1 MDKIICSLE
10 EWDSIFDYYRPNGSS
25 KTWYIKELKKLSRP
39 LMWGEWNLYSEVGE
53 MFDRGMMIGQIT
65 PKHSDKIEYVP
76 LSEIQDRNHLYVINV
91 YSYSFFADNLDIGF
105 NCVSEN
111 YLNDIREGKSKI
123 VMLFLY
129 EGYSGSKGN
138 YDLEI
143 IEKWRV
149 DANLPVNSIYYV
161 SGNLLCRQIVEEKN
175 LGYQGRPIQ
184 YFEPWNK
191 YNENTII
198 DFKPVNQKNLYLT
211 YNRNPRHHR
220 VQLILNLLKH
230 NIFDRGLIS
239 LSELVYKTPEDAN
252 VEHVD
257 FLKNNAPFV
266 ISEGCDLFFN
276 MCCNITKEDY
286 EKTFISMVTET
297 LVDEGTLFISEKV
310 WKPIMVGHPFIVYG
324 NLGTLKFLK
333 SMGYR
338 TFDKWVSE
346 EYDNEPDS
354 GKRCNMITEELIK
367 LSTKTVE
374 ELKLIRSEMNEVCDH
389 NQKWYKKLYNEK
401 YGGVDVNGDLT
412 KIFEEVWNELK
423 NKNE

>member
-10 EWDSIFDYYRPNGSS
+10 EWDTIFDYFRPNGSS
-25 KTWYIKELKKLSRP
+25 KTWYIKELKRLSRP
-39 LMWGEWNLYSEVGE
+39 LMWGEWNLFTESGE
-53 MFDRGMMIGQIT
+53 MFDKGMMMGQIT
-65 PKHSDKIEYVP
+65 PKHSDKIEYV
-76 LSEIQDRNHLYVINV
+76 SYNEIFGRNHLYIINV
-91 YSYSFFADNLDIGF
+91 YSYSFFSDNLDIGF

-161 SGNLLCRQIVEEKN
+161 SGNLLCKQIVEEKN

-198 DFKPVNQKNLYLT
+198 DFKPVNEKNLYLT

-286 EKTFISMVTET
+286 EKTLISMVTET
-297 LVDEGTLFISEKV
+297 LVDEGTLFISEKI
-310 WKPIMVGHPFIVYG
+310 WKPIMVGHPFIVFG

-338 TFDKWVSE
+338 TFDKWISE

-354 GKRCNMITEELIK
+354 GKRCNMITEELVK

-389 NQKWYKKLYNEK
+389 NQKWYKKLYDEK
-401 YGGVDVNGDLT
+401 YGGIDINGDLT

-423 NKNE
+423 K

>member
-10 EWDSIFDYYRPNGSS
+10 EWDTIFDYYRPNGSS
-25 KTWYIKELKKLSRP
+25 KTWYIKELKKLSQP
-39 LMWGEWNLYSEVGE
+39 LMWGEWNLYSEGGE
-53 MFDRGMMIGQIT
+53 MFDKGMMMGQIT
-65 PKHSDKIEYVP
+65 PKHSDMLEYVP
-76 LSEIQDRNHLYVINV
+76 FDQIQEGNHLYIINV
-91 YSYSFFADNLDIGF
+91 YSYSFFIDNLDIGF
-105 NCVSEN
+105 GCISEK
-111 YLNDIREGKSKI
+111 YLKDIKEGRSKI

-149 DANLPVNSIYYV
+149 DADLPINSIYYV
-161 SGNLLCRQIVEEKN
+161 SGNLLCQQIVEEKK
-175 LGYQGRPIQ
+175 LGYLGRPIQ

-198 DFKPVNQKNLYLT
+198 DFKPINEKNLYLS
-211 YNRNPRHHR
+211 YNRNPRQHR

-230 NIFDRGLIS
+230 NIFGRGSIS
-239 LSELVYKTPEDAN
+239 LSKLVYETPSDAN
-252 VEHVD
+252 VEHVE
-257 FLKNNAPFV
+257 FLKNNTPFV

-297 LVDEGTLFISEKV
+297 LVDEGTLFISEKI
-310 WKPIMVGHPFIVYG
+310 WKPIMVGHPFIVFG
-324 NLGTLKFLK
+324 NLWTLKFLK
-333 SMGYR
+333 SMGYK
-338 TFDKWVSE
+338 TFDKWINE
-346 EYDNEPDS
+346 EYDNELDS
-354 GKRCNMITEELIK
+354 GKRCNMITDELVK

-374 ELKLIRSEMNEVCDH
+374 ELKLIRNEMNEVCDH
-389 NQKWYKKLYNEK
+389 NQKWYKKLYDEK
-401 YGGVDVNGDLT
+401 YGGIDINGDLT

-423 NKNE
+423 K

>member
-1 MDKIICSLE
+1 
-10 EWDSIFDYYRPNGSS
+10 
-25 KTWYIKELKKLSRP
+25 
-39 LMWGEWNLYSEVGE
+39 MWGEWNLFTESGE
-53 MFDRGMMIGQIT
+53 MFDKGMMMGQIT
-65 PKHSDKIEYVP
+65 PKHSDKIEYV
-76 LSEIQDRNHLYVINV
+76 SYNEIFGRNHLYIINV
-91 YSYSFFADNLDIGF
+91 YSYSFFSDNLDIGF

-161 SGNLLCRQIVEEKN
+161 SGNLLCKQIVEEKN

-198 DFKPVNQKNLYLT
+198 DFKPVNEKNLYLT

-220 VQLILNLLKH
+220 VQLILYLLKH
-230 NIFDRGLIS
+230 NIFDRGLIC

-297 LVDEGTLFISEKV
+297 LVDEGTLFISEKI

-338 TFDKWVSE
+338 TFDKWINE

-354 GKRCNMITEELIK
+354 GKRCNMITEELVK

-374 ELKLIRSEMNEVCDH
+374 ELKLIRSEMNEVCDY
-389 NQKWYKKLYNEK
+389 NQKWYKKLYDEK
-401 YGGVDVNGDLT
+401 YGGIDINGDLT

-423 NKNE
+423 NKNG

>member
-1 MDKIICSLE
+1 MNKILCSLE
-10 EWDSIFDYYRPNGSS
+10 EWDTIFDYFRPNGSS
-25 KTWYIKELKKLSRP
+25 KTWYIKELKRLSRP
-39 LMWGEWNLYSEVGE
+39 LMWGEWNLFTESGE
-53 MFDRGMMIGQIT
+53 MFDKGMMMGQIT
-65 PKHSDKIEYVP
+65 PKHSDKIEYV
-76 LSEIQDRNHLYVINV
+76 SYNEIFGRNHLYIINV
-91 YSYSFFADNLDIGF
+91 YSYSFFSDNLDIGF

-161 SGNLLCRQIVEEKN
+161 SGNLLCKQIVEEKN

-198 DFKPVNQKNLYLT
+198 DFKPVNEKNLYLT

-297 LVDEGTLFISEKV
+297 LVDEGTLFISEKI

-338 TFDKWVSE
+338 TFDKWINE

-354 GKRCNMITEELIK
+354 GKRCNMITEELVK

-374 ELKLIRSEMNEVCDH
+374 ELKLIRSEMNEVCDY
-389 NQKWYKKLYNEK
+389 NQKWYKKLYDEK
-401 YGGVDVNGDLT
+401 YGGIDINGDLT

-423 NKNE
+423 NKNG

>member
-10 EWDSIFDYYRPNGSS
+10 EWDTIFDYFRPNGSS
-25 KTWYIKELKKLSRP
+25 KTWYIKELKQLSRP
-39 LMWGEWNLYSEVGE
+39 LMWGEWNLFTESGE
-53 MFDRGMMIGQIT
+53 MFDKGMMMGQIT
-65 PKHSDKIEYVP
+65 PKHSDKIEYV
-76 LSEIQDRNHLYVINV
+76 SYNEILGRNHLYIINV
-91 YSYSFFADNLDIGF
+91 YSYSFFSDNLDIGF
-105 NCVSEN
+105 NCISEN
-111 YLNDIREGKSKI
+111 YLKDIREGKSKI

-143 IEKWRV
+143 IEKWRN
-149 DANLPVNSIYYV
+149 DANLPINSIYYV
-161 SGNLLCRQIVEEKN
+161 SGNLLCKQIVEEKN

-198 DFKPVNQKNLYLT
+198 DFKPVNEKNLYLT

-239 LSELVYKTPEDAN
+239 LSELVYETPEDAN

-257 FLKNNAPFV
+257 FLKNNSPFV

-286 EKTFISMVTET
+286 EKTFVSMVTET
-297 LVDEGTLFISEKV
+297 LVDEGTLFISEKI

-338 TFDKWVSE
+338 TFDKWINE

-354 GKRCNMITEELIK
+354 GKRCNMITEELVK

-374 ELKLIRSEMNEVCDH
+374 ELKLIRSEMNEVCDY
-389 NQKWYKKLYNEK
+389 NQKWYKKLYDEK
-401 YGGVDVNGDLT
+401 YGGIDINGDLT

-423 NKNE
+423 NKNG

>member
-1 MDKIICSLE
+1 MDKILCSLE
-10 EWDSIFDYYRPNGSS
+10 EWDTIFDYFSPNGSS
-25 KTWYIKELKKLSRP
+25 KTWYIKELKRLSRP
-39 LMWGEWNLYSEVGE
+39 LMWGEWNLFTESGE
-53 MFDRGMMIGQIT
+53 MFDKGMMMGQIT
-65 PKHSDKIEYVP
+65 PKHSDKIEYV
-76 LSEIQDRNHLYVINV
+76 SYNEIFGRNHLYVINV
-91 YSYSFFADNLDIGF
+91 YSYSFFSDNLDIGF

-149 DANLPVNSIYYV
+149 DANLPVNSIYYI
-161 SGNLLCRQIVEEKN
+161 SGNLLCKQIVEEKK

-198 DFKPVNQKNLYLT
+198 DFKPVNEKNLYLT

-266 ISEGCDLFFN
+266 ISEGCDLFYN

-297 LVDEGTLFISEKV
+297 LVDEGTLFISEKI

-333 SMGYR
+333 SMGYK
-338 TFDKWVSE
+338 TFDKWISE

-354 GKRCNMITEELIK
+354 GKRCNLITEELVK

-374 ELKLIRSEMNEVCDH
+374 ELKLIRSEMNEVCDY
-389 NQKWYKKLYNEK
+389 NQKWYKKLYDEK
-401 YGGVDVNGDLT
+401 YGGIDINGDLT

-423 NKNE
+423 NKNG

>member
-10 EWDSIFDYYRPNGSS
+10 EWDTIFDYFRPNGSS
-25 KTWYIKELKKLSRP
+25 KTWYIKELKRLSRP
-39 LMWGEWNLYSEVGE
+39 LMWGEWNLFTESGE
-53 MFDRGMMIGQIT
+53 MFDKGMMMGQIT
-65 PKHSDKIEYVP
+65 PKHSDKIEY
-76 LSEIQDRNHLYVINV
+76 LSYNEIFGRNHLYIINV
-91 YSYSFFADNLDIGF
+91 YSYSFFSDNLDIGF

-111 YLNDIREGKSKI
+111 YLKDIREGKSKI

-149 DANLPVNSIYYV
+149 DADLPVNSIYYV
-161 SGNLLCRQIVEEKN
+161 SGNLLCQQIVEEKK

-198 DFKPVNQKNLYLT
+198 DFKPVNEKNLYLT

-220 VQLILNLLKH
+220 VQLILNLIKH

-297 LVDEGTLFISEKV
+297 LVDEGTLFISEKI
-310 WKPIMVGHPFIVYG
+310 WKPIMVGHPFIVFG

-338 TFDKWVSE
+338 TFDKWISE

-354 GKRCNMITEELIK
+354 GKRCNMITEELVK

-374 ELKLIRSEMNEVCDH
+374 ELKLIRSEMNEVCDY
-389 NQKWYKKLYNEK
+389 NQKWYKKLYDEK
-401 YGGVDVNGDLT
+401 YGSIDINGDLT

-423 NKNE
+423 NKNG

>member
-374 ELKLIRSEMNEVCDH
+374 ELKLIRSEMNEVCDY

-401 YGGVDVNGDLT
+401 YGGVDINGDLT

>member
-76 LSEIQDRNHLYVINV
+76 LSEIQNRNHLYVINV

-149 DANLPVNSIYYV
+149 EANLPINSIYYV
-161 SGNLLCRQIVEEKN
+161 SGNLLCKQIVEEKN

-338 TFDKWVSE
+338 TFDKWISE

-354 GKRCNMITEELIK
+354 GKRCNMITDELVK

-374 ELKLIRSEMNEVCDH
+374 ELKLIRSEMNEVCDY

-401 YGGVDVNGDLT
+401 YGGIDINGDLT

>member
-1 MDKIICSLE
+1 
-10 EWDSIFDYYRPNGSS
+10 
-25 KTWYIKELKKLSRP
+25 
-39 LMWGEWNLYSEVGE
+39 MWGEWNLFTESGE
-53 MFDRGMMIGQIT
+53 MFDKGMMMGQIT
-65 PKHSDKIEYVP
+65 PKHSDKIEYV
-76 LSEIQDRNHLYVINV
+76 SYNEIFGRNHLYIINV
-91 YSYSFFADNLDIGF
+91 YSYSFFSDNLDIGF

-161 SGNLLCRQIVEEKN
+161 SGNLLCKQIVEEKN

-198 DFKPVNQKNLYLT
+198 DFKPVNEKNLYLT

-297 LVDEGTLFISEKV
+297 LVDEGTLFISEKI

-338 TFDKWVSE
+338 TFDKWINE

-354 GKRCNMITEELIK
+354 GKRCNMITEELVK

-374 ELKLIRSEMNEVCDH
+374 ELKLIRSEMNEVCDY
-389 NQKWYKKLYNEK
+389 NQKWYKKLYDEK
-401 YGGVDVNGDLT
+401 YGGIDINGDLT

-423 NKNE
+423 NKNG

>member
-1 MDKIICSLE
+1 
-10 EWDSIFDYYRPNGSS
+10 
-25 KTWYIKELKKLSRP
+25 
-39 LMWGEWNLYSEVGE
+39 
-53 MFDRGMMIGQIT
+53 
-65 PKHSDKIEYVP
+65 
-76 LSEIQDRNHLYVINV
+76 
-91 YSYSFFADNLDIGF
+91 
-105 NCVSEN
+105 
-111 YLNDIREGKSKI
+111 
-123 VMLFLY
+123 MLFLY

-149 DANLPVNSIYYV
+149 DADLPINSIYYV
-161 SGNLLCRQIVEEKN
+161 SGNLLCQQIVEEKK

-198 DFKPVNQKNLYLT
+198 DFKPINEKNLYLT
-211 YNRNPRHHR
+211 YNRNPRQHR

-239 LSELVYKTPEDAN
+239 LSELLYKTPADAN
-252 VEHVD
+252 VEHVE
-257 FLKNNAPFV
+257 FLKNNTPFV

-297 LVDEGTLFISEKV
+297 LVDEGTLFISEKI
-310 WKPIMVGHPFIVYG
+310 WKPIMVGHPFIVFG
-324 NLGTLKFLK
+324 NLWTLKFLK
-333 SMGYR
+333 SMGYK
-338 TFDKWVSE
+338 TFDKWINE

-354 GKRCNMITEELIK
+354 GKRCNMITDELIK

-374 ELKLIRSEMNEVCDH
+374 ELKLIRDEMNEVCDH
-389 NQKWYKKLYNEK
+389 NQKWYKKLYDEK
-401 YGGVDVNGDLT
+401 YGGIDINGDLT

-423 NKNE
+423 K

>member
-10 EWDSIFDYYRPNGSS
+10 EWDTIFDYYRPNGSS
-25 KTWYIKELKKLSRP
+25 KTWYIKELKKLSKP
-39 LMWGEWNLYSEVGE
+39 LMWGEWNLYSESGE
-53 MFDRGMMIGQIT
+53 MFDKGMVIGQIT
-65 PKHSDKIEYVP
+65 PKHSDKLEYVP
-76 LSEIQDRNHLYVINV
+76 FDQIQEGNHLYIINV
-91 YSYSFFADNLDIGF
+91 YSYSFFSDNLDIGF
-105 NCVSEN
+105 GCISEK
-111 YLNDIREGKSKI
+111 YLKDIKEGRSKI

-143 IEKWRV
+143 IEKWRT
-149 DANLPVNSIYYV
+149 DSGLPINSIYYV
-161 SGNLLCRQIVEEKN
+161 SGNLLCQQIVENKN
-175 LGYQGRPIQ
+175 LGFQGRPIQ

-198 DFKPVNQKNLYLT
+198 DFKPINEKNLYLT

-239 LSELVYKTPEDAN
+239 LSELVYKTPEDAD

-257 FLKNNAPFV
+257 FLKNNTPFV

-297 LVDEGTLFISEKV
+297 LVDEGTLFISEKI
-310 WKPIMVGHPFIVYG
+310 WKPIMVGHPFIVFG

-333 SMGYR
+333 SMGYK
-338 TFDKWVSE
+338 TFDKWISE

-354 GKRCNMITEELIK
+354 GKRCNMITEELVK

-374 ELKLIRSEMNEVCDH
+374 ELKLIRSEMNEVCDY
-389 NQKWYKKLYNEK
+389 NQKWYKKLYDEK
-401 YGGVDVNGDLT
+401 YGGIDINGDLT

-423 NKNE
+423 K

>member
-10 EWDSIFDYYRPNGSS
+10 EWDTIFDYFRPNGSS
-25 KTWYIKELKKLSRP
+25 KTWYIKELKRLSRP
-39 LMWGEWNLYSEVGE
+39 LMWGEWNLFTESGE
-53 MFDRGMMIGQIT
+53 MFDKGMMMGQIT
-65 PKHSDKIEYVP
+65 PKHSDKIEYV
-76 LSEIQDRNHLYVINV
+76 SYNEIFGRNHLYIINV
-91 YSYSFFADNLDIGF
+91 YSYSFFSDNLDIGF

-161 SGNLLCRQIVEEKN
+161 SGNLLCKQIVEEKN

-198 DFKPVNQKNLYLT
+198 DFKPVNEKNLYLT

-252 VEHVD
+252 VEHLD

-297 LVDEGTLFISEKV
+297 LVDEGTLFISEKI
-310 WKPIMVGHPFIVYG
+310 WKPIMVGHPFIVFG

-338 TFDKWVSE
+338 TFDKWISE

-354 GKRCNMITEELIK
+354 GKRCNMITEELVK

-374 ELKLIRSEMNEVCDH
+374 ELKLIRSEMNEVCDY
-389 NQKWYKKLYNEK
+389 NQKWYKKLYDQK
-401 YGGVDVNGDLT
+401 YGGVDINGDLT

-423 NKNE
+423 NKND

>member
-10 EWDSIFDYYRPNGSS
+10 EWDTIFDYYRPNGSS
-25 KTWYIKELKKLSRP
+25 KTWYVKELKKLSQP
-39 LMWGEWNLYSEVGE
+39 LMWGEWNLYSEGGE
-53 MFDRGMMIGQIT
+53 MFDKGMMTSQIT
-65 PKHSDKIEYVP
+65 PKHSDRLEYVP
-76 LSEIQDRNHLYVINV
+76 FDQIQEGNHLYIINV
-91 YSYSFFADNLDIGF
+91 YSYSFFSDNFDIGF
-105 NCVSEN
+105 GCISEK
-111 YLNDIREGKSKI
+111 YLKDIKEGRSKI

-143 IEKWRV
+143 IEKWRI
-149 DANLPVNSIYYV
+149 DADLPINSIYYV
-161 SGNLLCRQIVEEKN
+161 SGNLLCQEIVEEKK

-198 DFKPVNQKNLYLT
+198 DFKPINEKNLYLS
-211 YNRNPRHHR
+211 YNRNPRQHR

-230 NIFDRGLIS
+230 NIFGRGSIS
-239 LSELVYKTPEDAN
+239 LSELVYETPSDAN
-252 VEHVD
+252 VEHVE
-257 FLKNNAPFV
+257 FLKNNTPFV

-276 MCCNITKEDY
+276 MCCNITNEDY

-297 LVDEGTLFISEKV
+297 LVDEGTLFISEKI
-310 WKPIMVGHPFIVYG
+310 WKPIMVGHPFIVFG
-324 NLGTLKFLK
+324 NLWTLKFLK
-333 SMGYR
+333 SMGYK
-338 TFDKWVSE
+338 TFDKWINE

-354 GKRCNMITEELIK
+354 GRRCNMITDELVK

-374 ELKLIRSEMNEVCDH
+374 ELKLIRDEMNEVCDH
-389 NQKWYKKLYNEK
+389 NQKWYKKLYGEK
-401 YGGVDVNGDLT
+401 YGGVDINGDLT

-423 NKNE
+423 K

>member
-1 MDKIICSLE
+1 
-10 EWDSIFDYYRPNGSS
+10 
-25 KTWYIKELKKLSRP
+25 
-39 LMWGEWNLYSEVGE
+39 MWGEWNLFTESGE
-53 MFDRGMMIGQIT
+53 MFDKGMMMGQIT
-65 PKHSDKIEYVP
+65 PKHSDKIEY
-76 LSEIQDRNHLYVINV
+76 LSYNEIFGRNHLYIINV
-91 YSYSFFADNLDIGF
+91 YSYSFFSDNLDIGF

-111 YLNDIREGKSKI
+111 YLKDIREGKSKI

-149 DANLPVNSIYYV
+149 DADLPVNSIYYV
-161 SGNLLCRQIVEEKN
+161 SGNLLCQQIVEEKK

-198 DFKPVNQKNLYLT
+198 DFKPVNEKNLYLT

-220 VQLILNLLKH
+220 VQLILNLIKH

-297 LVDEGTLFISEKV
+297 LVDEGTLFISEKI
-310 WKPIMVGHPFIVYG
+310 WKPIMVGHPFIVFG

-338 TFDKWVSE
+338 TFDKWISE

-354 GKRCNMITEELIK
+354 GKRCNMITEELVK

-374 ELKLIRSEMNEVCDH
+374 ELKLIRSEMNEVCDY
-389 NQKWYKKLYNEK
+389 NQKWYKKLYDEK
-401 YGGVDVNGDLT
+401 YGSIDINGDLT

-423 NKNE
+423 NKNG

>member
-10 EWDSIFDYYRPNGSS
+10 EWDTIFDYFRPNGSS
-25 KTWYIKELKKLSRP
+25 KTWYIKELKQLSRP
-39 LMWGEWNLYSEVGE
+39 LMWGEWNLFTESGE
-53 MFDRGMMIGQIT
+53 MFDKGMMMGQIT
-65 PKHSDKIEYVP
+65 PKHSDKIEYV
-76 LSEIQDRNHLYVINV
+76 SYNEILGRNHLYIINV
-91 YSYSFFADNLDIGF
+91 YSYSFFSDNLDIGF
-105 NCVSEN
+105 NCISEN
-111 YLNDIREGKSKI
+111 YLKDIREGKSKI

-143 IEKWRV
+143 IEKWRN
-149 DANLPVNSIYYV
+149 DANLPINSIYYV
-161 SGNLLCRQIVEEKN
+161 SGNLLCKQIVEEKN

-198 DFKPVNQKNLYLT
+198 DFNPVNEKNLYLT

-239 LSELVYKTPEDAN
+239 LSELVYETPEDAN

-257 FLKNNAPFV
+257 FLKNNSPFV

-297 LVDEGTLFISEKV
+297 LVDEGTLFISEKI
-310 WKPIMVGHPFIVYG
+310 WKPIMVGHPFIVFG
-324 NLGTLKFLK
+324 NLGTLRFLK

-338 TFDKWVSE
+338 TFDKWISE

-354 GKRCNMITEELIK
+354 GKRCNMITEELVK

-374 ELKLIRSEMNEVCDH
+374 ELKLIRSEMNEVCDY
-389 NQKWYKKLYNEK
+389 NQKWYKKLYDEK
-401 YGGVDVNGDLT
+401 YGGIDINGDLT

-423 NKNE
+423 NKND

>member
-10 EWDSIFDYYRPNGSS
+10 EWDTIFDYHRPNGSS
-25 KTWYIKELKKLSRP
+25 KTWYIKELKRLSKP
-39 LMWGEWNLYSEVGE
+39 LMWGEWNLYSEGGE
-53 MFDRGMMIGQIT
+53 MFDKGMMMGQIT

-76 LSEIQDRNHLYVINV
+76 FDQIQEGNHLYVINV
-91 YSYSFFADNLDIGF
+91 YSYSFFSDNLDIGF
-105 NCVSEN
+105 GCISEK
-111 YLNDIREGKSKI
+111 YLKDIKEGRSKI

-149 DANLPVNSIYYV
+149 DADLPVNSIYYV
-161 SGNLLCRQIVEEKN
+161 SGNLLCQQIVEEKK

-198 DFKPVNQKNLYLT
+198 DFKPVNEKNLYLT

-220 VQLILNLLKH
+220 VQLILNLIKH
-230 NIFDRGLIS
+230 NIFGRGLIS

-297 LVDEGTLFISEKV
+297 LVDEGTLFISEKI
-310 WKPIMVGHPFIVYG
+310 WKPIMVGHPFIVFG

-338 TFDKWVSE
+338 TFDKWISE

-354 GKRCNMITEELIK
+354 GKRCNMITEELVK

-374 ELKLIRSEMNEVCDH
+374 ELKLIRSEMNEVCDY
-389 NQKWYKKLYNEK
+389 NQKWYKKLYDQK
-401 YGGVDVNGDLT
+401 YGGVDINGDLT

-423 NKNE
+423 NKND

>member
-10 EWDSIFDYYRPNGSS
+10 EWDTIFDYFRPNGSS
-25 KTWYIKELKKLSRP
+25 KTWYIKELKQLSRP
-39 LMWGEWNLYSEVGE
+39 LMWGEWNLFTESGE
-53 MFDRGMMIGQIT
+53 MFDKGMMMGQIT
-65 PKHSDKIEYVP
+65 PKHSDKIEYV
-76 LSEIQDRNHLYVINV
+76 SYNEILGRNHLYIINV
-91 YSYSFFADNLDIGF
+91 YSYSFFSDNLDIGF
-105 NCVSEN
+105 NCVSER

-143 IEKWRV
+143 IEKWRI

-161 SGNLLCRQIVEEKN
+161 SGNLLCKQIVEEKN

-198 DFKPVNQKNLYLT
+198 DFIPVNEKNIYLT

-239 LSELVYKTPEDAN
+239 LSELVYETPEDAN
-252 VEHVD
+252 IEHVN

-297 LVDEGTLFISEKV
+297 LVDEGTLFISEKI
-310 WKPIMVGHPFIVYG
+310 WKPIMVGHPFIVFG

-333 SMGYR
+333 SMGYK
-338 TFDKWVSE
+338 TFDKWIGE

-374 ELKLIRSEMNEVCDH
+374 ELKLIRSEMNEVCDY

-401 YGGVDVNGDLT
+401 YGGVDINGDLT
-412 KIFEEVWNELK
+412 KIFEEVWDELK
-423 NKNE
+423 NRNE

>member
-10 EWDSIFDYYRPNGSS
+10 EWDTIFDYFRPNGSS
-25 KTWYIKELKKLSRP
+25 KTWYIKELKRLSRP
-39 LMWGEWNLYSEVGE
+39 LMWGEWNLFTESGE
-53 MFDRGMMIGQIT
+53 MFDKGMMMGQIT
-65 PKHSDKIEYVP
+65 PKHSDKIEYV
-76 LSEIQDRNHLYVINV
+76 SYNEIFGRNHLYIINV
-91 YSYSFFADNLDIGF
+91 YSYSFFSDNLDIGF

-111 YLNDIREGKSKI
+111 YLKDIREGKSKI
-123 VMLFLY
+123 VMMFLY

-161 SGNLLCRQIVEEKN
+161 SGNLLCKQIVEEKK

-198 DFKPVNQKNLYLT
+198 DFKPVNEKNLYLT

-220 VQLILNLLKH
+220 VQLILNLLKY

-297 LVDEGTLFISEKV
+297 LVDEGTLFISEKI

-338 TFDKWVSE
+338 TFDKWINE

-354 GKRCNMITEELIK
+354 GKRCNMITEELVK
-367 LSTKTVE
+367 LSIKTVE
-374 ELKLIRSEMNEVCDH
+374 ELKLIRSEMNEVCDY
-389 NQKWYKKLYNEK
+389 NQKWYKKLYDEK
-401 YGGVDVNGDLT
+401 YGGIDINGDLT

-423 NKNE
+423 NKNG

>member
-10 EWDSIFDYYRPNGSS
+10 EWDTIFDYFRPNGSS
-25 KTWYIKELKKLSRP
+25 KTWYIKELKKLSKP
-39 LMWGEWNLYSEVGE
+39 LMWGEWNLYSESGE
-53 MFDRGMMIGQIT
+53 MFDKGMMMGQIT
-65 PKHSDKIEYVP
+65 PKHSDKLEYVP
-76 LSEIQDRNHLYVINV
+76 FDQIQEGNHLYIINV
-91 YSYSFFADNLDIGF
+91 YSYSFFSDNLDIGF
-105 NCVSEN
+105 GCISEK
-111 YLNDIREGKSKI
+111 YLKDIKEGRSKI

-143 IEKWRV
+143 IEKWRT
-149 DANLPVNSIYYV
+149 DSGLPINSIYYV
-161 SGNLLCRQIVEEKN
+161 SGNLLCQQIVENKN
-175 LGYQGRPIQ
+175 LGFQGRPIQ

-198 DFKPVNQKNLYLT
+198 DFKPVNEKNLYLT

-220 VQLILNLLKH
+220 VQLILNLIKH

-297 LVDEGTLFISEKV
+297 LVDEGTLFISEKI
-310 WKPIMVGHPFIVYG
+310 WKPIMVGHPFIVFG

-333 SMGYR
+333 SMGYK
-338 TFDKWVSE
+338 TFDKWINE

-354 GKRCNMITEELIK
+354 GKRCNMITEELVK

-374 ELKLIRSEMNEVCDH
+374 ELKLIRSEMNEVCDY
-389 NQKWYKKLYNEK
+389 NQKWYKKLYDEK
-401 YGGVDVNGDLT
+401 YGGVDINGDLT
-412 KIFEEVWNELK
+412 KIFEEVWDELK
-423 NKNE
+423 K

>member
-10 EWDSIFDYYRPNGSS
+10 EWDTIFDYFRPNGSS
-25 KTWYIKELKKLSRP
+25 KTWYIKELKRLSRP
-39 LMWGEWNLYSEVGE
+39 LMWGEWNLFTESGE
-53 MFDRGMMIGQIT
+53 MFDKGMMMGQIT
-65 PKHSDKIEYVP
+65 PKHSDKIEYV
-76 LSEIQDRNHLYVINV
+76 SYNEIFGRNHLYIINV
-91 YSYSFFADNLDIGF
+91 YSYSFFSDNLDIGF

-161 SGNLLCRQIVEEKN
+161 SGNLLCKQIVEEKN

-198 DFKPVNQKNLYLT
+198 DFKPVNEKNLYLT

-286 EKTFISMVTET
+286 EKTLISMVTET
-297 LVDEGTLFISEKV
+297 LVDEGTLFISEKI
-310 WKPIMVGHPFIVYG
+310 WKPIMVGHPFIVFG

-338 TFDKWVSE
+338 TFDKWISE

-354 GKRCNMITEELIK
+354 GKRCNMITDELVK

-374 ELKLIRSEMNEVCDH
+374 ELKLIRDEMNEVCDH
-389 NQKWYKKLYNEK
+389 NQKWYKKLYDEK
-401 YGGVDVNGDLT
+401 YGGIDINGDLT

-423 NKNE
+423 K

>member
-1 MDKIICSLE
+1 MDKILCSLE
-10 EWDSIFDYYRPNGSS
+10 EWDTIFDYFRPNGSS
-25 KTWYIKELKKLSRP
+25 KTWYIKELKRLSRP
-39 LMWGEWNLYSEVGE
+39 LMWGEWNLFTESGE
-53 MFDRGMMIGQIT
+53 MFDKGMMMGQIT
-65 PKHSDKIEYVP
+65 PKHSDKIEYV
-76 LSEIQDRNHLYVINV
+76 SYNEIFGRNHLYVINV
-91 YSYSFFADNLDIGF
+91 YSYSFFSDNLDIGF

-149 DANLPVNSIYYV
+149 DANLPVNSIYYI
-161 SGNLLCRQIVEEKN
+161 SGNLLCKQIVEEKK

-198 DFKPVNQKNLYLT
+198 DFKPVNEKNLYLT

-266 ISEGCDLFFN
+266 ISEGCDLFYN

-297 LVDEGTLFISEKV
+297 LVDEGTLFISEKI

-333 SMGYR
+333 SMGYK
-338 TFDKWVSE
+338 TFDKWISE

-354 GKRCNMITEELIK
+354 GKRCNLITEELVK

-374 ELKLIRSEMNEVCDH
+374 ELKLIRSEMNEVCDY
-389 NQKWYKKLYNEK
+389 NQKWYKKLYDEK
-401 YGGVDVNGDLT
+401 YGGIDINGDLT

-423 NKNE
+423 NKNG

>member
-10 EWDSIFDYYRPNGSS
+10 EWDTIFDYHRPNGSS
-25 KTWYIKELKKLSRP
+25 KTWYIKELKRLSKP
-39 LMWGEWNLYSEVGE
+39 LMWGEWNLYSEGGE
-53 MFDRGMMIGQIT
+53 MFDKGMMMGQIT

-76 LSEIQDRNHLYVINV
+76 FDQIQEGSHLYIINV
-91 YSYSFFADNLDIGF
+91 YSYSFFSDNLDIGF
-105 NCVSEN
+105 SCISKK
-111 YLNDIREGKSKI
+111 YLKDIKEGKSKI

-149 DANLPVNSIYYV
+149 DADLPVNSIYYV
-161 SGNLLCRQIVEEKN
+161 SGNLLCQQIVEEKK

-198 DFKPVNQKNLYLT
+198 DFKPVNEKNLYLT

-220 VQLILNLLKH
+220 VQLILNLIKH

-297 LVDEGTLFISEKV
+297 LVDEGTLFISEKI
-310 WKPIMVGHPFIVYG
+310 WKPIMVGHPFIVFG

-338 TFDKWVSE
+338 TFDKWISE

-354 GKRCNMITEELIK
+354 GKRCNMITEELVK
-367 LSTKTVE
+367 LSTKTIE
-374 ELKLIRSEMNEVCDH
+374 ELKLIRSEMNEVCDY
-389 NQKWYKKLYNEK
+389 NQKWYKKLYDEK
-401 YGGVDVNGDLT
+401 YGGIDINGDLT

-423 NKNE
+423 NKNG

>member
-1 MDKIICSLE
+1 MNKILCSLE
-10 EWDSIFDYYRPNGSS
+10 EWDTIFDYFRPNGSS
-25 KTWYIKELKKLSRP
+25 KTWYIKELKRLSRP
-39 LMWGEWNLYSEVGE
+39 LMWGEWNLFTESGE
-53 MFDRGMMIGQIT
+53 MFDKGMMMGQIT
-65 PKHSDKIEYVP
+65 PKHSDKIEYV
-76 LSEIQDRNHLYVINV
+76 SYNEIFGRNHLYIINV
-91 YSYSFFADNLDIGF
+91 YSYSFFSDNLDIGF

-143 IEKWRV
+143 IEKWRI

-161 SGNLLCRQIVEEKN
+161 SGNLLCKQIVEEKN

-198 DFKPVNQKNLYLT
+198 DFKPVNEKNLYLT

-297 LVDEGTLFISEKV
+297 LVDEGTLFISEKI

-338 TFDKWVSE
+338 TFDKWINE

-354 GKRCNMITEELIK
+354 GKRCNMITEELVK

-374 ELKLIRSEMNEVCDH
+374 ELKLIRSEMNEVCDY
-389 NQKWYKKLYNEK
+389 NQKWYKKLYDEK
-401 YGGVDVNGDLT
+401 YGGIDINGDLT

-423 NKNE
+423 NKNG

>member
-76 LSEIQDRNHLYVINV
+76 LSEIQNRNHLYVINV

-149 DANLPVNSIYYV
+149 DANLPINSIYYV
-161 SGNLLCRQIVEEKN
+161 SGNLLCKQIVEEKN

-338 TFDKWVSE
+338 TFDKWISE

-354 GKRCNMITEELIK
+354 GKRCNMITDELVK

-374 ELKLIRSEMNEVCDH
+374 ELKLIRSEMNEVCDY

-401 YGGVDVNGDLT
+401 YGGVDINGDLT

>member
-10 EWDSIFDYYRPNGSS
+10 EWDTIFDYFRPNGSS
-25 KTWYIKELKKLSRP
+25 KTWYIKELKRLSRP
-39 LMWGEWNLYSEVGE
+39 LMWGEWNLFTESGE
-53 MFDRGMMIGQIT
+53 MFDKGMMMGQIT
-65 PKHSDKIEYVP
+65 PKHSDKIEYV
-76 LSEIQDRNHLYVINV
+76 SYNEIFGRNHLYIINV
-91 YSYSFFADNLDIGF
+91 YSYSFFSDNLDIGF

-149 DANLPVNSIYYV
+149 DTNLPVNSIYYV
-161 SGNLLCRQIVEEKN
+161 SGNLLCKQIVEEKN

-198 DFKPVNQKNLYLT
+198 DFKPVNEKNLYLT

-297 LVDEGTLFISEKV
+297 LVDEGTLFISEKI
-310 WKPIMVGHPFIVYG
+310 WKPIMVGHPFIVFG

-338 TFDKWVSE
+338 TFDKWISE

-354 GKRCNMITEELIK
+354 GKRCNMITDELVK

-374 ELKLIRSEMNEVCDH
+374 ELKLIRDEMNEVCDH
-389 NQKWYKKLYNEK
+389 NQKWYKKLYDEK
-401 YGGVDVNGDLT
+401 YGGIDINGDLT

-423 NKNE
+423 K

>member
-10 EWDSIFDYYRPNGSS
+10 EWDTIFDYFRPNGSS
-25 KTWYIKELKKLSRP
+25 KTWYIKELKRLSRP
-39 LMWGEWNLYSEVGE
+39 LMWGEWNLFTESGE
-53 MFDRGMMIGQIT
+53 MFDKGMMMGQIT
-65 PKHSDKIEYVP
+65 PKHSDKIEYV
-76 LSEIQDRNHLYVINV
+76 SYNEIFGRNHLYIINV
-91 YSYSFFADNLDIGF
+91 YSYSFFSDNLDIGF
-105 NCVSEN
+105 NCISEN
-111 YLNDIREGKSKI
+111 YLKDIREGKSKI

-129 EGYSGSKGN
+129 EGYSGSRGN

-143 IEKWRV
+143 IEKWRI
-149 DANLPVNSIYYV
+149 DSNLPVNSIYYV
-161 SGNLLCRQIVEEKN
+161 SGNLLCKQIVEEKK

-198 DFKPVNQKNLYLT
+198 DFKPVNEKNLYLT

-230 NIFDRGLIS
+230 NIFHRGLIS
-239 LSELVYKTPEDAN
+239 LSELVYETPEDAN
-252 VEHVD
+252 VEHVN

-297 LVDEGTLFISEKV
+297 LVDEGTLFISEKI
-310 WKPIMVGHPFIVYG
+310 WKPIMVGHPFILFG
-324 NLGTLKFLK
+324 NLGSLKFLK

-338 TFDKWVSE
+338 TFDRWINE

-354 GKRCNMITEELIK
+354 GKRCNMITDELVK

-374 ELKLIRSEMNEVCDH
+374 ELKQLRSEMNEVCDY
-389 NQKWYKKLYNEK
+389 NQKWYKKLYDEK
-401 YGGVDVNGDLT
+401 YGGIDINGDLT

-423 NKNE
+423 NKND

>member
-10 EWDSIFDYYRPNGSS
+10 EWDTIFDYYRPNGSS
-25 KTWYIKELKKLSRP
+25 KTWYIKELKKLSKP
-39 LMWGEWNLYSEVGE
+39 LMWGEWNLYSESGE
-53 MFDRGMMIGQIT
+53 MFDKGMVIGQIT
-65 PKHSDKIEYVP
+65 PKHSDKLEYVP
-76 LSEIQDRNHLYVINV
+76 FDQIQEGNHLYIINV
-91 YSYSFFADNLDIGF
+91 YSYSFFSDNLDIGF
-105 NCVSEN
+105 GCISEK
-111 YLNDIREGKSKI
+111 YLKDIKEGRSKI

-143 IEKWRV
+143 IEKWRT
-149 DANLPVNSIYYV
+149 DSGLPINSIYYV
-161 SGNLLCRQIVEEKN
+161 SGNLLCQQIVENKN
-175 LGYQGRPIQ
+175 LGFQGRPIQ

-198 DFKPVNQKNLYLT
+198 DFKPINEKNLYLT

-239 LSELVYKTPEDAN
+239 LSELVYKTPEDAD

-257 FLKNNAPFV
+257 FLKNNTPFV

-297 LVDEGTLFISEKV
+297 LVDEGTLFISEKI
-310 WKPIMVGHPFIVYG
+310 WKPIMVGHPFIVFG

-338 TFDKWVSE
+338 TFDKWISE

-354 GKRCNMITEELIK
+354 GKRCNMITEELVK
-367 LSTKTVE
+367 LSTKTIE
-374 ELKLIRSEMNEVCDH
+374 ELKLIRSEMNEVCDY
-389 NQKWYKKLYNEK
+389 NQKWYKKLYDEK
-401 YGGVDVNGDLT
+401 YGGIDINGDLT

-423 NKNE
+423 NKNG

>member
-10 EWDSIFDYYRPNGSS
+10 EWDTIFDYFRPNGSS
-25 KTWYIKELKKLSRP
+25 KTWYIKELKRLSRP
-39 LMWGEWNLYSEVGE
+39 LMWGEWNLFTESGE
-53 MFDRGMMIGQIT
+53 MFDKGMMMGQIT
-65 PKHSDKIEYVP
+65 PKHSDRLEYVP
-76 LSEIQDRNHLYVINV
+76 YNEIFGRNHLYIINV
-91 YSYSFFADNLDIGF
+91 YSYSFFSDNLDIGF

-111 YLNDIREGKSKI
+111 YLKDIREGKSKI

-143 IEKWRV
+143 IEKWRI
-149 DANLPVNSIYYV
+149 DADLPVNSIYYV
-161 SGNLLCRQIVEEKN
+161 SGNLLCKQIVEEKK

-198 DFKPVNQKNLYLT
+198 DFKPVNEKNLYLT

-220 VQLILNLLKH
+220 VQFILNLLKH

-239 LSELVYKTPEDAN
+239 LSELVYETPEDAN

-297 LVDEGTLFISEKV
+297 LVDEGTLFISEKI

-324 NLGTLKFLK
+324 NLGILKFLK

-338 TFDKWVSE
+338 TFDRWINE

-354 GKRCNMITEELIK
+354 GKRCNMITDELVK

-374 ELKLIRSEMNEVCDH
+374 ELKTIRSEMNEVCDY
-389 NQKWYKKLYNEK
+389 NQKWYKKLYDEK
-401 YGGVDVNGDLT
+401 YGGIDINGDLT